1 MDPKHENYRGDSQI
15 EVPEATV
22 TVALVNDRHGEFSMV
37 LHPAMD
43 DAGSYPGLL
52 LALGEARSEAAMGR
66 QNDALRLQIDA
77 HEECIYASVV
87 AALDAG
93 TEAGFGSFSVKVVEE
108 FE

>member
-1 MDPKHENYRGDSQI
+1 
-15 EVPEATV
+15 
-22 TVALVNDRHGEFSMV
+22 
-37 LHPAMD
+37 
-43 DAGSYPGLL
+43 
-52 LALGEARSEAAMGR
+52 MGR